1 MKQLVIRAV
10 CDPHLAS
17 HVDYLWATIFSE
29 LHIGV
34 TSSAID
40 PSPRLTCQRVISV
53 KVIRVRFPLV
63 KKLWNKP
70 FLNHIVFGNRSEV
83 PHWTIIQYQLPNVHR
98 LMAPTRLGVRHILQ
112 NYCTVF
118 QYGKFVTQLQMKP
131 DQCIYNNHPSL
142 FKSKKCLKIMHKTC
156 VICKAVLERLTR
168 ETDLVSICMSMHGPF
183 FLHVPLIWNRV
194 TRVTT

>member
-10 CDPHLAS
+10 CDLHLAS

-83 PHWTIIQYQLPNVHR
+83 PHWTIIQYQLPSVHR

-118 QYGKFVTQLQMKP
+118 QCGKFVTQLQMKP

-168 ETDLVSICMSMHGPF
+168 ETDLVSICMS
-183 FLHVPLIWNRV
+183 IWSE
-194 TRVTT
+194 TCTDHSFCMYL

>member
-10 CDPHLAS
+10 CDLHLAS

-40 PSPRLTCQRVISV
+40 SSLCLTCRYVVSV

-142 FKSKKCLKIMHKTC
+142 FKSKKCLKSMHKTC

-168 ETDLVSICMSMHGPF
+168 ETYLVSICMS
-183 FLHVPLIWNRV
+183 IWSE
-194 TRVTT
+194 TCTDHSFCMYL